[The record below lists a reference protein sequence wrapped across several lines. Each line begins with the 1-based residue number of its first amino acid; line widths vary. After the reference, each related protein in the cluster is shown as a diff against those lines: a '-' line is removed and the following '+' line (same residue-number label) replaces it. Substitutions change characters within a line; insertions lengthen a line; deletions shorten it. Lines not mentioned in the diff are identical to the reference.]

1 MSTYTVLYAS
11 SQWSSSDC
19 PTAEV
24 LVPTDLTQSD
34 DESKWRLAAC
44 VQDTHTHTH
53 THTRACVRARAR
65 MRDSPLLSLTHTHT
79 SYQERQRQRAALAG
93 RGRLQLAGLGGRG
106 RLLLVGIGQLQW
118 VGKGPGVPLP
128 GGRVW
133 PHTLLVCGQNME
145 SHVVLHN

>member
-1 MSTYTVLYAS
+1 MRRDRLMSTYTVLYAS

-53 THTRACVRARAR
+53 THICKHART
-65 MRDSPLLSLTHTHT
+65 DTHGTHTHTHTHTHTLTHTHART
-79 SYQERQRQRAALAG
+79 HARTHTHTHTHTI
-93 RGRLQLAGLGGRG
+93 
-106 RLLLVGIGQLQW
+106 LLELTPWTHSPAMFTNISMFEN
-118 VGKGPGVPLP
+118 GKEQF
-128 GGRVW
+128 W
-133 PHTLLVCGQNME
+133 F
-145 SHVVLHN
+145 